1 MQTMHDKDSKPSND
15 DFTIRMSEIADAYQI
30 SALYKRVWDEY
41 DTLMPRELR
50 ESRQPSVSEM
60 REWMKRE
67 TYIVAAIGSEV
78 VGVVGC
84 RLMHGTC
91 QLTHMAVD
99 KPHRGAGIGTALVK
113 KAIDFARSKKSHKIW
128 LDTAPFMEEAISIYM
143 KFGFRKSG
151 YLKKHF
157 WGLDIELYELVLS
170 P

>member
-1 MQTMHDKDSKPSND
+1 MDDRNSKPSSAA
-15 DFTIRMSEIADAYQI
+15 FLTRRAKVADAGQI

-50 ESRQPSVSEM
+50 ESRQPSVDQM
-60 REWMKRE
+60 REWMERE
-67 TYIVAAIGSEV
+67 TYIVAAIGNEV

-99 KPHRGAGIGTALVK
+99 KPHRGAGIGTALVEEV
-113 KAIDFARSKKSHKIW
+113 IEFAQSKRLYKVW
-128 LDTAPFMEEAISIYM
+128 LDTAPFMEEAISLYV
-143 KFGFRKSG
+143 KSG
-151 YLKKHF
+151 FKKSGFLEKHF
-157 WGLDIELYELVLS
+157 WGLDMELYELILT

>member
-1 MQTMHDKDSKPSND
+1 MHGKDPKVAFVTRKAEVTD
-15 DFTIRMSEIADAYQI
+15 ADQI

-41 DTLMPRELR
+41 DALMPRELR
-50 ESRQPSVSEM
+50 ESRQPSVREM
-60 REWMKRE
+60 RGWMERE
-67 TYIVAAIGSEV
+67 AYIVAAIGSEV

-113 KAIDFARSKKSHKIW
+113 EVIEFAQSKNSHKVW
-128 LDTAPFMEEAISIYM
+128 LDTAPFMQEAISLYV

-151 YLKKHF
+151 YLSKHF
-157 WGLDIELYELVLS
+157 WGLDIELYELILTS
-170 P
+170 

>member
-1 MQTMHDKDSKPSND
+1 MRDNDSKPTNAA
-15 DFTIRMSEIADAYQI
+15 FLTRRAKVADANQI

-41 DTLMPRELR
+41 EKLMPRELR
-50 ESRQPSVSEM
+50 ESRQPSVDEM

-67 TYIVAAIGSEV
+67 TYIVAAMGSEV

-99 KPHRGAGIGTALVK
+99 KPHRGLGIGTALVK
-113 KAIDFARSKKSHKIW
+113 EVIEFARSKKSHKIW

-151 YLKKHF
+151 YMSKHF
-157 WGLDIELYELVLS
+157 WGLDIEFYELILT